1 MTAMDKK
8 LLEILVCPSTKVP
21 VRFLSK
27 DKLAI
32 LNKVIGNSDVRRQDG
47 TRVDSELKAALI
59 TEDGKTIYVIDDDIP
74 IMLEEQAIAANQVP
88 GW

>member
-1 MTAMDKK
+1 MDKK

-21 VRFLSK
+21 VRLLSK

-32 LNKVIGNSDVRRQDG
+32 LNNVIVSADVRREDG
-47 TRVDSELKAALI
+47 SRVDGPLSAALI
-59 TEDGKTIYVIDDDIP
+59 TEDGRTIYVIDDEIP
-74 IMLEEQAIAANQVP
+74 IMLEELAIAANQVA

>member
-1 MTAMDKK
+1 MDKK

-21 VRFLSK
+21 VRLLSK

-32 LNKVIGNSDVRRQDG
+32 LNNVIVSADVRREDG
-47 TRVDSELKAALI
+47 SRVGSQLSAALI
-59 TEDGKTIYVIDDDIP
+59 TEDGKTIYVIDDEIP
-74 IMLEEQAIAANQVP
+74 IMLEELAIAANQVA

>member
-1 MTAMDKK
+1 MDKK

-21 VRFLSK
+21 VRLFGR

-32 LNKVIGNSDVRRQDG
+32 LNNTIGSDDVRRADG
-47 TRVDSELKAALI
+47 TRVESGLSAALI

-74 IMLEEQAIAANQVP
+74 VMLEDQAIAANQIP